1 MIEKLKMKTAD
12 LSQVNIEK
20 IAELFP
26 TVITEIKDENG
37 ELKRAVD
44 FDLLKQA
51 LSDVLVEGEDE
62 RYRLDWPGKKASLLK
77 ANTPINKTLR
87 PCKEESVNFD
97 TTENLYIE
105 GDNFEVLKILQESY
119 LGKIKMIYID
129 PPYNTG
135 HDFIY
140 KDDYTITKAEY
151 EEELGARDEEG
162 VRFFKNTDSNGRFH
176 SDWLSMMYERLI
188 IARDL
193 LKDDGVIF
201 ISIDDNEV
209 HNLRK
214 ICDDVFGE
222 GNFINQIAIKLSEPT
237 GVKMAHVKKRLPK
250 LKEYILLYQ
259 KVQSEFTPVT
269 IKKDKWDDEYKHVI
283 GGITDSEIEII
294 QNTLSADNVTDED
307 IKNADEICKRIN
319 LLSIDSLYEKGKT
332 YTAEE
337 SDEIRFKNAHRILRD
352 VATSYGAKQIAD
364 KKRETTSSPFFLIRT
379 QEGKVY
385 LIKNGYNL
393 DSDQPRIKMLFASDY
408 LCHNV
413 GDFWFDIKTT
423 GLDNEGF
430 VEFKNGKKPLKLIS
444 RLIELSTEPGDLVLD
459 FFSGSSSTAHSVLEV
474 NLKEKKD
481 LKFIMIQLP
490 ENLDKTLLK
499 TLDTQMKKQIK
510 STIEFLDSIDKP
522 HLVSEIG
529 KERIR
534 RAGKKIL
541 EELKTKNMQLKL
553 GEEPRAELDIGFR
566 VYKLDSSNMKDIY
579 YHPSKIDQKQL
590 SLFTNNIKED
600 RTPEDLLSQ
609 IILDLGLE
617 LHLKIES
624 KNIYGNNVYFVE
636 TNSLVA
642 CFDEAIDFRIVD
654 EIAQSKPLK
663 VVFRDASFKNDK
675 DRINLEERFKR
686 LSAETI
692 IKVI

>member
-20 IAELFP
+20 LAELFP
-26 TVITEIKDENG
+26 SVITEIKDENG

-87 PCKEESVNFD
+87 PCREDSVDFD

-105 GDNFEVLKILQESY
+105 GDNFEVLKLLQESY

-135 HDFIY
+135 SDFIY
-140 KDDYTITKAEY
+140 RDDFKQTKEGY
-151 EEELGARDEEG
+151 EAELGVYDDEG
-162 VRFFKNTDSNGRFH
+162 GKLFKNTDSNGRFH
-176 SDWLSMMYERLI
+176 SDWLSMMYSRLI

-193 LKDDGVIF
+193 LRDDGVIF
-201 ISIDDNEV
+201 ISINDNEV
-209 HNLRK
+209 HNLKK
-214 ICDDVFGE
+214 ICDDIFGG
-222 GNFINQIAIKLSEPT
+222 GNFVANLIWDRNHSAQAGIIKVYHEYVLVFAKNQSILKTPKSLGNGLFEAGAMKKASGRHSTQEFTFPKGTRFSAPDRYELKDEWGDVEKVQLVKGRLVSDNGFLKENVTLRAAFTQINQ
-237 GVKMAHVKKRLPK
+237 M
-250 LKEYILLYQ
+250 KEYFYGNREELVDSRGQ
-259 KVQSEFTPVT
+259 KIVEFYLSSTGKVKVVKQRGAEAMQTTLNYGSQGSTSGRLAELFQLAESPF
-269 IKKDKWDDEYKHVI
+269 
-283 GGITDSEIEII
+283 DSPKPIEMI
-294 QNTLSADNVTDED
+294 ED
-307 IKNADEICKRIN
+307 
-319 LLSIDSLYEKGKT
+319 
-332 YTAEE
+332 
-337 SDEIRFKNAHRILRD
+337 FILRFTD
-352 VATSYGAKQIAD
+352 
-364 KKRETTSSPFFLIRT
+364 
-379 QEGKVY
+379 
-385 LIKNGYNL
+385 
-393 DSDQPRIKMLFASDY
+393 DQ
-408 LCHNV
+408 
-413 GDFWFDIKTT
+413 DI
-423 GLDNEGF
+423 
-430 VEFKNGKKPLKLIS
+430 V
-444 RLIELSTEPGDLVLD
+444 VD
-459 FFSGSSSTAHSVLEV
+459 FFGGSSTTAHAVFQANSKRNEKVSFILIQILESLEYSLQTATKDAV
-474 NLKEKKD
+474 RTLENAISFLKKEKKS
-481 LKFIMIQLP
+481 
-490 ENLDKTLLK
+490 LL
-499 TLDTQMKKQIK
+499 LA
-510 STIEFLDSIDKP
+510 
-522 HLVSEIG
+522 EIG

-609 IILDLGLE
+609 VILDLGLE

-642 CFDEAIDFRIVD
+642 CFDEAIDFRIID

>member
-1 MIEKLKMKTAD
+1 MI
-12 LSQVNIEK
+12 
-20 IAELFP
+20 
-26 TVITEIKDENG
+26 
-37 ELKRAVD
+37 
-44 FDLLKQA
+44 
-51 LSDVLVEGEDE
+51 
-62 RYRLDWPGKKASLLK
+62 
-77 ANTPINKTLR
+77 ANT
-87 PCKEESVNFD
+87 D
-97 TTENLYIE
+97 
-105 GDNFEVLKILQESY
+105 
-119 LGKIKMIYID
+119 
-129 PPYNTG
+129 
-135 HDFIY
+135 
-140 KDDYTITKAEY
+140 A
-151 EEELGARDEEG
+151 
-162 VRFFKNTDSNGRFH
+162 NGRFH
-176 SDWLSMMYERLI
+176 SDWLSMMYSRLKL
-188 IARDL
+188 ARNL
-193 LKDDGVIF
+193 LRDDGVIF

-214 ICDDVFGE
+214 ICDEIFGA

-541 EELKTKNMQLKL
+541 EELKTKSMRLKL
-553 GEEPRAELDIGFR
+553 GEEPSADKDLDIGFR
-566 VYKLDSSNMKDIY
+566 VLKVDTSNMKNTY
-579 YHPSKIDQKQL
+579 YKPNEINQQQIAGLIS
-590 SLFTNNIKED
+590 NIKED
-600 RTPEDLLSQ
+600 RTNEDLLFQVMLDSGVQ
-609 IILDLGLE
+609 LDLEITTEEIMG
-617 LHLKIES
+617 K
-624 KNIYGNNVYFVE
+624 KVYFVAANSLCACFE
-636 TNSLVA
+636 TNLPEGLFSELAKREPVTLVLKDSSFVNNDA
-642 CFDEAIDFRIVD
+642 LKTNVEQIFRQLSP
-654 EIAQSKPLK
+654 ETELK
-663 VVFRDASFKNDK
+663 V
-675 DRINLEERFKR
+675 I
-686 LSAETI
+686 
-692 IKVI
+692 